1 MKYDYIIIGQG
12 IAGSCL
18 AYELL
23 KRDRSILLFDQPD
36 KNVSSRVAPGV
47 FNPVTGKNLVL
58 TWKAGLLF
66 DYFHEFYVEF
76 EKTVGRKI
84 LYSKNIYRPFLT
96 IHEQNDWMGKS
107 TSSNYL
113 SFVQAIHPPNFY
125 DEYIHDPL
133 GGVELKNSGHI
144 DVPLFLD
151 CIREILIAKEAY
163 LADHFEV
170 DLLQA
175 KNSQLYYKNIETKN
189 LIFCDGPNNHENKY
203 FSHLPFSMIK
213 GELLTIETRS
223 KLPVMFNRGVFVHP
237 LENNICK
244 VGSTYELN
252 HTTVQPSEIAR
263 NRLISK
269 LGKLLKT
276 KYTILDQ
283 TAGIRPATRDR
294 RPFIGKHPNYPRIGI
309 FSGLGTKGVSLSPY
323 FSKQLV
329 EFFENGKEL
338 DREVDIKR
346 YFN

>member
-1 MKYDYIIIGQG
+1 MKYDYIVIGQG

-18 AYELL
+18 AFELL

-36 KNVSSRVAPGV
+36 ENISSRIAPGI

-58 TWKAGLLF
+58 TWKAHVLF

-76 EKTVGRKI
+76 EKSVRKKI
-84 LYSKNIYRPFLT
+84 LYNKNIYRPFLT

-113 SFVQAIHPPNFY
+113 PFVQDIHPPKFY
-125 DEYIHDPL
+125 DQYIHDPL
-133 GGVELKNSGHI
+133 GGVEIKHSGYI
-144 DVPLFLD
+144 DIQMFLD
-151 CIREILIAKEAY
+151 CIKEILIAKEAY
-163 LADHFEV
+163 IEEHFEV

-175 KNSQLYYKNIETKN
+175 QNSQLYYKNLETKN

-213 GELLTIETRS
+213 GELLTIETS
-223 KLPVMFNRGVFVHP
+223 IKLPVIFNRGVFVHP
-237 LENNICK
+237 LKNNICK

-252 HTTVQPSEIAR
+252 PINVKPSEIGR
-263 NRLISK
+263 NQLISQ
-269 LGKLLKT
+269 LGQLLKI
-276 KYTILDQ
+276 KYKILDH
-283 TAGIRPATRDR
+283 TAGIRPTTRDR
-294 RPFIGKHPNYPRIGI
+294 RPFIGKHPNYPQIGI

-329 EFFENGKEL
+329 DFFENGKEL

-346 YFN
+346 YFG